1 MHLHAS
7 CVARD
12 GSAVL
17 LSGPA
22 GAGKSDLALRLI
34 DRGFVLVADD
44 QVIVE
49 AGCARAPAALAG
61 LIEVRGLG
69 LLRLPYVGGVLLRL
83 GVRLGEAERLP
94 APAWDE
100 LGLPLI
106 TVSMRAASAAM
117 VVERALDCVLGP
129 APPIA
134 AHPIALGAASL
145 AAGAI
150 G

>member
-17 LSGPA
+17 LTGPA

-49 AGCARAPAALAG
+49 DGCARAPEALAG
-61 LIEVRGLG
+61 LIELRGLG
-69 LLRLPYVGGVLLRL
+69 LLRVPYVGGVLLRL
-83 GVRLGEAERLP
+83 RVRLGEQPNGGERLP
-94 APAWDE
+94 LPASDA

-106 TVSMRAASAAM
+106 TVSARAASAAI
-117 VVERALDCVLGP
+117 VVERALDCVLG
-129 APPIA
+129 
-134 AHPIALGAASL
+134 AASL

-150 G
+150 EAGG